1 MRIRFGILS
10 VVACTV
16 SLVACQANP
25 GPAPVEEPT
34 TATATTTATETTTV
48 ETEAPKQD
56 RETISIG
63 IDPIRNGFNPH
74 LLSDDSPLVRDIASL
89 VLPSAFEGNQLNTDL
104 LDNVEQV
111 DETTVRYTIAQ
122 EAQWSDGTPIT
133 GSDFEYLRRSIVAGT
148 GTLNDSAY
156 SAISEIRTSG
166 GGKTVDVIFEH
177 PVADWHLLF
186 NNLLPSHL
194 ITGNSTFQIAFYD
207 SIPASAGR
215 YMVRSIDRQRGVIT
229 LSRNDRFW
237 GANPAHVEVL
247 QFNTVAS
254 ASRAGEYL
262 RTGQSS
268 FMNLSPQETLV
279 DTLNLV
285 PDTEVRVSDTTRT
298 LELVFN
304 AEALAPAQRAYLTS
318 LIDVPLTAKLAGGRS
333 ANLGVPQTV
342 EASVDKQEIPAL
354 RLAADPADDAGLAA
368 ARGIVDMLAADG
380 IKAQVVTTD
389 LNSAIAGN
397 FDAIVAWTRTAT
409 DSIALADRVGCGV
422 NLAKWCAEG
431 TTEYINGVLAGEID
445 FDPAWEQ
452 QFNTENHLRVPI
464 LRETRVEAKNNGIL
478 GAADGWPGG
487 ISSAASWR
495 KNDVEE

>member
-1 MRIRFGILS
+1 M
-10 VVACTV
+10 
-16 SLVACQANP
+16 ACQANP

-34 TATATTTATETTTV
+34 TATTTATTTTTV
-48 ETEAPKQD
+48 EEEAPKQD

-89 VLPSAFEGNQLNTDL
+89 VLPSAFDGNQLNTDL

-111 DETTVRYTIAQ
+111 DDLTVRYTIAQ

-133 GSDFEYLRRSIVAGT
+133 GADFEYLRKSIVAGS
-148 GTLNDSAY
+148 GTLNETAY
-156 SAISEIRTSG
+156 SSISKIETSG
-166 GGKTVDVIFEH
+166 GGKTVDVIFSQ
-177 PVADWHLLF
+177 PIADWHVLF
-186 NNLLPSHL
+186 QNLLPSHL
-194 ITGNSTFQIAFYD
+194 IAGGSTFQTAFYD

-237 GANPAHVEVL
+237 GENPAHVEML

-254 ASRAGEYL
+254 PSRAGEYL

-268 FMNLSPQETLV
+268 FMNLTPQETLV

-285 PDTEVRVSDTTRT
+285 RNTDVRVSDTTRT

-318 LIDVPLTAKLAGGRS
+318 LIDVPLTARLAGGRS
-333 ANLGVPQTV
+333 SNLGVAETV

-354 RLAADPADDAGLAA
+354 RLAADPADDAALAA
-368 ARGIVDMLAADG
+368 ARAIVDMLAADG

-389 LNSAIAGN
+389 LSSAIAGD
-397 FDAIVAWTRTAT
+397 FDAVVAWTRNAT
-409 DSIALADRVGCGV
+409 DSVALADRLACGV
-422 NLAKWCAEG
+422 NLAKWCAED
-431 TTEYINGVLAGEID
+431 TTEYINGVLAGDIP
-445 FDPAWEQ
+445 FDATWEQ
-452 QFNTENHLRVPI
+452 QFNASNHLRVPI

-495 KNDVEE
+495 KNDVEQ

>member
-74 LLSDDSPLVRDIASL
+74 LLSDDSPLVRDTASL

-194 ITGNSTFQIAFYD
+194 ITGNSTFQTAFYD

-215 YMVRSIDRQRGVIT
+215 YMVRSIDRQRRDYV
-229 LSRNDRFW
+229 
-237 GANPAHVEVL
+237 
-247 QFNTVAS
+247 VA
-254 ASRAGEYL
+254 
-262 RTGQSS
+262 Q
-268 FMNLSPQETLV
+268 
-279 DTLNLV
+279 
-285 PDTEVRVSDTTRT
+285 
-298 LELVFN
+298 
-304 AEALAPAQRAYLTS
+304 
-318 LIDVPLTAKLAGGRS
+318 
-333 ANLGVPQTV
+333 
-342 EASVDKQEIPAL
+342 
-354 RLAADPADDAGLAA
+354 
-368 ARGIVDMLAADG
+368 
-380 IKAQVVTTD
+380 
-389 LNSAIAGN
+389 
-397 FDAIVAWTRTAT
+397 
-409 DSIALADRVGCGV
+409 
-422 NLAKWCAEG
+422 
-431 TTEYINGVLAGEID
+431 
-445 FDPAWEQ
+445 
-452 QFNTENHLRVPI
+452 
-464 LRETRVEAKNNGIL
+464 
-478 GAADGWPGG
+478 
-487 ISSAASWR
+487 
-495 KNDVEE
+495 